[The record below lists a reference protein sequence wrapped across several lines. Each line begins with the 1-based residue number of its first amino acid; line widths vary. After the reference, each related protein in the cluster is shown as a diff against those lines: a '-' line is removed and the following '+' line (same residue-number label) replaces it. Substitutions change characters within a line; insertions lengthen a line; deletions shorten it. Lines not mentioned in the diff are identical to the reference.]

1 MSLGA
6 GAPPLVGM
14 RPGRMRPA
22 SATLMSA
29 RPHPLMAEAA

>member
-6 GAPPLVGM
+6 GAPHVGM

-22 SATLMSA
+22 PATGPA
-29 RPHPLMAEAA
+29 ADPEAEMAEAA